1 MLHPREAVVWRHVQ
15 VLCEEIGPRLSGTPA
30 DDRAIE
36 YIAAHMRRCGLE
48 TEIQDYP
55 CPAWECS
62 ATELTLL
69 RDGRRVVL
77 PAVPQ
82 TFSPACD
89 VEAELAG
96 VGSLS
101 ELDLAPDLEGK
112 ALVVHGELA
121 SRLNTDRNPALLAAE
136 DRKAAALIVVSP
148 AQTVSTKLI
157 RDPFAQ
163 LASVAVARSVGD
175 ALLSGEGGRIALHME
190 TRRYDS
196 TGHNVIARMNGNAD
210 RHILVAAHYDTA
222 AMVPGAVDNASG
234 TAVLLELCEL
244 FAALPRREQGIHFVA
259 YGAEEYGRRGGAC
272 LGAAEYVRRHPGD
285 VARAEAIVEVDCV
298 GTVTVPAAAT
308 LMGFPQALQ
317 QGILSVLAG
326 FPRCA
331 VKLRPDTEPT
341 VTPFNVTGLPTVWF
355 ANDYPRLPI
364 HTAQDNVDLL
374 SPAEMASAAE
384 MAGAVLERLTSANDI
399 SPSA

>member
-1 MLHPREAVVWRHVQ
+1 MQAAVWKHVQ
-15 VLCEEIGPRLSGTPA
+15 VLCQEIGPRLSGTPA
-30 DDRAIE
+30 DDRAVE
-36 YIAAHMRRCGLE
+36 YIAGHMRRCGLE
-48 TEIQDYP
+48 PEIQDYP
-55 CPAWECS
+55 CPSWEWS

-69 RDGRRVVL
+69 RGGQHVAL
-77 PAVPQ
+77 PAVAQ
-82 TFSPACD
+82 TFSLACD
-89 VEAELAG
+89 VEADVAP
-96 VGSLS
+96 VASLS

-136 DRKAAALIVVSP
+136 ERRAAALIVVSP

-163 LASVAVARSVGD
+163 LPSVAVARSVGD
-175 ALLSGEGGRIALHME
+175 VLLSSKGGRVVLRME

-196 TGHNVIARMNGNAD
+196 ISHNVIARMDGNAD
-210 RHILVAAHYDTA
+210 RHVLVAAHYDTA

-234 TAVLLELCEL
+234 TAVLLELCER
-244 FAALPRREQGIHFVA
+244 FAALPHRDLGIHFVA

-285 VARAEAIVEVDCV
+285 VARAHAVIEVDCV

-308 LMGFPQALQ
+308 LMGCPQALQ
-317 QGILSVLAG
+317 EGLLGVLAG

-331 VKLRPDTEPT
+331 VRSRPDTEPT

-355 ANDYPRLPI
+355 VNDYARVPI
-364 HTAQDNVDLL
+364 HTVQDSIDLL
-374 SPAEMASAAE
+374 SPEE
-384 MAGAVLERLTSANDI
+384 MAGAAELASTVLEHLTSPGAI
-399 SPSA
+399 PPPA